1 MSEEIEK
8 IPDSNENEKKE
19 EVPEEKKEEPSVEE
33 KKEESPVEE
42 KKEEPP
48 VEEKKEEQPVEEKKE
63 ESPVEEK
70 KEAPPVEEKKE
81 EVPVEEKK
89 EEAPVEEK
97 KEEPSVEE
105 KKEAPPVEEKKEE
118 VPVEEKKEEAPVEEK
133 KEEPSVEEKKEEPPV
148 EEKKEEPSVEEK
160 KEEPPVEEKKENQ
173 ISSEE
178 KNIPEEV
185 LDQNDNSKEKDNIQE
200 NNKKEKEENN
210 LKTEVLKVETPI
222 SNNSKEEKEKVIS
235 IIKAKIT
242 ELKNN
247 YNFCIQYY
255 DTLHKITNYL
265 NELTYEKIK
274 NSVNDSSSYLSFF
287 KNSSELFSKFT
298 EQINSSNNI
307 IKFPEKPKMN
317 DNFLNNA
324 IQATEKL
331 FYENLSKF
339 SKGLKQ
345 NIISKDPFSK
355 LQDKVNKIEILKKT
369 QLKKTLEMNERKKKL
384 EKKYNSYQQL
394 FDTFLPQENPIPNP
408 ESNNI
413 ENNSINDPNKP
424 KEITDL
430 VDYPDFIYVIKEL
443 IEEINSLILKN
454 NLFIIDEKDSLL
466 SINHLFVEINNVI
479 KESLS
484 SYIQE
489 SKVFFGADVIKKM
502 EEIENYYKQLEES
515 QKDNTFRLDVIFKE
529 QKEKENIF
537 NLLQQYFELLN
548 KSDKVKKELIS
559 DKDAFSI
566 DKYDNIVLFYEWLI
580 SISPQPTDLKVDELI
595 VKKME
600 IKRDPGIFSKWKN
613 TNMVLT
619 KQDHIIFFDKIE
631 NPDYYAEENIAKI
644 YEKDKT
650 SFKKKAD
657 NKKKFL
663 FELIANVK
671 GKIMTFKGSNDF
683 DALNEEN
690 LNAISNLFMIGND
703 KK

>member
-1 MSEEIEK
+1 MSEETEK
-8 IPDSNENEKKE
+8 ISDSNENETKE
-19 EVPEEKKEEPSVEE
+19 EPPVEEKKEEPPVEE
-33 KKEESPVEE
+33 KKEEPPVEEKKEEPPVEEKKEEPPVEEKKEEPPVEEKKEEPPVEEKKEEPPVEE

-48 VEEKKEEQPVEEKKE
+48 VEEKKEEQNP
-63 ESPVEEK
+63 
-70 KEAPPVEEKKE
+70 
-81 EVPVEEKK
+81 
-89 EEAPVEEK
+89 
-97 KEEPSVEE
+97 
-105 KKEAPPVEEKKEE
+105 
-118 VPVEEKKEEAPVEEK
+118 
-133 KEEPSVEEKKEEPPV
+133 
-148 EEKKEEPSVEEK
+148 
-160 KEEPPVEEKKENQ
+160 
-173 ISSEE
+173 SEE
-178 KNIPEEV
+178 KNIPEEI
-185 LDQNDNSKEKDNIQE
+185 LDQNDNLKDKDNIKE
-200 NNKKEKEENN
+200 NNQKEKEEKN
-210 LKTEVLKVETPI
+210 LKIEDIKVETPI
-222 SNNSKEEKEKVIS
+222 SNNNAEEKEKVIS
-235 IIKAKIT
+235 IIKTKLM

-247 YNFCIQYY
+247 YDFCIQYY
-255 DTLHKITNYL
+255 DVLHKITNYL
-265 NELTYEKIK
+265 NELAYEKIK

-287 KNSSELFSKFT
+287 KHTSELFSKFT

-307 IKFPEKPKMN
+307 LIFPEKPKMN

-331 FYENLSKF
+331 IYENLSKF
-339 SKGLKQ
+339 SNGLKQ
-345 NIISKDPFSK
+345 NLISKDPFSK
-355 LQDKVNKIEILKKT
+355 LQEKINKIELLKKT
-369 QLKKTLEMNERKKKL
+369 QAKKVSEINDRKKKL
-384 EKKYNSYQQL
+384 EKKYDSYQQL
-394 FDTFLPQENPIPNP
+394 FDTFLPKENPNPNP

-413 ENNSINDPNKP
+413 ENNSINVPNKP

-443 IEEINSLILKN
+443 IEEINNLILKN
-454 NLFIIDEKDSLL
+454 NLFIIDEKDSLI
-466 SINHLFVEINNVI
+466 SINNLFLEINNVI

-515 QKDNTFRLDVIFKE
+515 QKDNAFRLDVIFKE

-595 VKKME
+595 IKKME
-600 IKRDPGIFSKWKN
+600 IKRNPGIFSKWKN
-613 TNMVLT
+613 TIMVFT
-619 KQDHIIFFDKIE
+619 KQDHIIFFDKVE
-631 NPDYYAEENIAKI
+631 NPDFYAEENIAKI

-650 SFKKKAD
+650 SFKKKPD

-663 FELIANVK
+663 FELIANIK
-671 GKIMTFKGSNDF
+671 GKVMAFKGSNEF

-690 LNAISNLFMIGND
+690 LNVISNLFIFGDN

>member
-1 MSEEIEK
+1 MSEETEK
-8 IPDSNENEKKE
+8 IPDSNENETKE
-19 EVPEEKKEEPSVEE
+19 EPPVEEKKEEPPVEE
-33 KKEESPVEE
+33 KKEEPPVEEKKEEPPVEEKKEEPPVEEKKEEPPVEEKKEEPPVEEKKEEPPVEE

-48 VEEKKEEQPVEEKKE
+48 VEEKKEEQNP
-63 ESPVEEK
+63 
-70 KEAPPVEEKKE
+70 
-81 EVPVEEKK
+81 
-89 EEAPVEEK
+89 
-97 KEEPSVEE
+97 
-105 KKEAPPVEEKKEE
+105 
-118 VPVEEKKEEAPVEEK
+118 
-133 KEEPSVEEKKEEPPV
+133 
-148 EEKKEEPSVEEK
+148 
-160 KEEPPVEEKKENQ
+160 
-173 ISSEE
+173 SEE
-178 KNIPEEV
+178 KNIPEEI
-185 LDQNDNSKEKDNIQE
+185 LDQNDNLKDKDNIKE
-200 NNKKEKEENN
+200 NNQKEKEEKN
-210 LKTEVLKVETPI
+210 LKIEDIKVETPI
-222 SNNSKEEKEKVIS
+222 SNNNAEEKEKVIS
-235 IIKAKIT
+235 IIKTKLM

-247 YNFCIQYY
+247 YDFCIQYY
-255 DTLHKITNYL
+255 DVLHKITNYL
-265 NELTYEKIK
+265 NELAYEKIK

-287 KNSSELFSKFT
+287 KHTSELFSKFT

-307 IKFPEKPKMN
+307 LIFPEKPKMN

-331 FYENLSKF
+331 IYENLSKF
-339 SKGLKQ
+339 SNGLKQ
-345 NIISKDPFSK
+345 NLISKDPFSK
-355 LQDKVNKIEILKKT
+355 LQEKINKIELLKKT
-369 QLKKTLEMNERKKKL
+369 QAKKVSEINDRKKKL
-384 EKKYNSYQQL
+384 EKKYDSYQQL
-394 FDTFLPQENPIPNP
+394 FDTFLPKENPNPNP

-413 ENNSINDPNKP
+413 ENNSINVPNKP

-443 IEEINSLILKN
+443 IEEINNLILKN
-454 NLFIIDEKDSLL
+454 NLFIIDEKDSLI
-466 SINHLFVEINNVI
+466 SINNLFLEINNVI

-515 QKDNTFRLDVIFKE
+515 QKDNAFRLDVIFKE

-595 VKKME
+595 IKKME
-600 IKRDPGIFSKWKN
+600 IKRNPGIFSKWKN
-613 TNMVLT
+613 TIMVFT
-619 KQDHIIFFDKIE
+619 KQDHIIFFDKVE
-631 NPDYYAEENIAKI
+631 NPDFYAEENIAKI

-650 SFKKKAD
+650 SFKKKPD

-671 GKIMTFKGSNDF
+671 GKVMAFKGSNEF

-690 LNAISNLFMIGND
+690 LNVISNLFIFGDN

>member
-1 MSEEIEK
+1 MSEETEK

-19 EVPEEKKEEPSVEE
+19 EPPVEEKKEEPPVEE
-33 KKEESPVEE
+33 KKEEPPVEEKKEEPPVEEKKEEPPVEEKKEEPPVEEKKEEPPVEEKKEEPPVEEKKEEPPVEEKKEEPPVEE

-48 VEEKKEEQPVEEKKE
+48 VEEKKEEQNP
-63 ESPVEEK
+63 
-70 KEAPPVEEKKE
+70 
-81 EVPVEEKK
+81 
-89 EEAPVEEK
+89 
-97 KEEPSVEE
+97 
-105 KKEAPPVEEKKEE
+105 
-118 VPVEEKKEEAPVEEK
+118 
-133 KEEPSVEEKKEEPPV
+133 
-148 EEKKEEPSVEEK
+148 
-160 KEEPPVEEKKENQ
+160 
-173 ISSEE
+173 SEE
-178 KNIPEEV
+178 KNIPEEI
-185 LDQNDNSKEKDNIQE
+185 LDQNDNLKEKDNIKE
-200 NNKKEKEENN
+200 NNQKEKEEKN
-210 LKTEVLKVETPI
+210 LKIEDIKVETPI
-222 SNNSKEEKEKVIS
+222 SNNNAEEKEKVIS
-235 IIKAKIT
+235 IIKTKLM

-247 YNFCIQYY
+247 YDFCIQYY
-255 DTLHKITNYL
+255 DVLHKITNYL
-265 NELTYEKIK
+265 NELAYEKIK

-287 KNSSELFSKFT
+287 KHTSELFSKFT

-307 IKFPEKPKMN
+307 LIFPEKPKMN

-331 FYENLSKF
+331 IYENLSKF
-339 SKGLKQ
+339 SNGLKQ
-345 NIISKDPFSK
+345 NLISKDPFSK
-355 LQDKVNKIEILKKT
+355 LQEKINKIELLKKT
-369 QLKKTLEMNERKKKL
+369 QAKKVSEINDRKKKL
-384 EKKYNSYQQL
+384 EKKYDSYQQL
-394 FDTFLPQENPIPNP
+394 FDTFLPKENPNPNP

-413 ENNSINDPNKP
+413 ENNSINVPNKP

-443 IEEINSLILKN
+443 IEEINNLILKN
-454 NLFIIDEKDSLL
+454 NLFIIDEKDSLI
-466 SINHLFVEINNVI
+466 SINNLFLEINNVI

-515 QKDNTFRLDVIFKE
+515 QKDNAFRLDVIFKE

-595 VKKME
+595 IKKME
-600 IKRDPGIFSKWKN
+600 IKRNPGIFSKWKN
-613 TNMVLT
+613 TIMVFT
-619 KQDHIIFFDKIE
+619 KQDHIIFFDKVE
-631 NPDYYAEENIAKI
+631 NPDFYAEENIAKI

-650 SFKKKAD
+650 SFKKKPD

-663 FELIANVK
+663 FELIANIK
-671 GKIMTFKGSNDF
+671 GKVMAFKGSNEF

-690 LNAISNLFMIGND
+690 LNVISNLFIFGDN

>member
-1 MSEEIEK
+1 MSEETEK
-8 IPDSNENEKKE
+8 ISDSNENETKE
-19 EVPEEKKEEPSVEE
+19 EPPVEEKKEEP
-33 KKEESPVEE
+33 PVEE

-48 VEEKKEEQPVEEKKE
+48 VEEKKEEQNP
-63 ESPVEEK
+63 
-70 KEAPPVEEKKE
+70 
-81 EVPVEEKK
+81 
-89 EEAPVEEK
+89 
-97 KEEPSVEE
+97 
-105 KKEAPPVEEKKEE
+105 
-118 VPVEEKKEEAPVEEK
+118 
-133 KEEPSVEEKKEEPPV
+133 
-148 EEKKEEPSVEEK
+148 
-160 KEEPPVEEKKENQ
+160 
-173 ISSEE
+173 SEE
-178 KNIPEEV
+178 KNIPEEI
-185 LDQNDNSKEKDNIQE
+185 LDQNDNLKDKDNIKE
-200 NNKKEKEENN
+200 NNQKEKEEKN
-210 LKTEVLKVETPI
+210 LKIEDIKVETPI
-222 SNNSKEEKEKVIS
+222 SNNNAEEKEKVIS
-235 IIKAKIT
+235 IIKTKLM

-247 YNFCIQYY
+247 YDFCIQYY
-255 DTLHKITNYL
+255 DVLHKITNYL
-265 NELTYEKIK
+265 NELAYEKIK

-287 KNSSELFSKFT
+287 KHTSELFSKFT

-307 IKFPEKPKMN
+307 LIFPEKPKMN

-331 FYENLSKF
+331 IYENLSKF
-339 SKGLKQ
+339 SNGLKQ
-345 NIISKDPFSK
+345 NLISKDPFSK
-355 LQDKVNKIEILKKT
+355 LQEKINKIELLKKT
-369 QLKKTLEMNERKKKL
+369 QAKKVSEINDRKKKL
-384 EKKYNSYQQL
+384 EKKYDSYQQL
-394 FDTFLPQENPIPNP
+394 FDTFLPKENPNPNP

-413 ENNSINDPNKP
+413 ENNSINVPNKP

-443 IEEINSLILKN
+443 IEEINNLILKN
-454 NLFIIDEKDSLL
+454 NLFIIDEKDSLI
-466 SINHLFVEINNVI
+466 SINNLFLEINNVI

-515 QKDNTFRLDVIFKE
+515 QKDNAFRLDVIFKE

-595 VKKME
+595 IKKME
-600 IKRDPGIFSKWKN
+600 IKRNPGIFSKWKN
-613 TNMVLT
+613 TIMVFT
-619 KQDHIIFFDKIE
+619 KQDHIIFFDKVE
-631 NPDYYAEENIAKI
+631 NPDFYAEENIAKI

-650 SFKKKAD
+650 SFKKKPD

-663 FELIANVK
+663 FELIANIK
-671 GKIMTFKGSNDF
+671 GKVMAFKGSNEF

-690 LNAISNLFMIGND
+690 LNVISNLFIFGDN

>member
-1 MSEEIEK
+1 MSEETEK
-8 IPDSNENEKKE
+8 ISDSNENET
-19 EVPEEKKEEPSVEE
+19 KEEP
-33 KKEESPVEE
+33 PVEE

-48 VEEKKEEQPVEEKKE
+48 VEEKKEE
-63 ESPVEEK
+63 
-70 KEAPPVEEKKE
+70 PP
-81 EVPVEEKK
+81 
-89 EEAPVEEK
+89 
-97 KEEPSVEE
+97 
-105 KKEAPPVEEKKEE
+105 
-118 VPVEEKKEEAPVEEK
+118 
-133 KEEPSVEEKKEEPPV
+133 VEEKKEEPPV
-148 EEKKEEPSVEEK
+148 EEKKEEPPVEEK
-160 KEEPPVEEKKENQ
+160 KEEPPAEEKKEEQNP
-173 ISSEE
+173 SEE
-178 KNIPEEV
+178 KNIPEEI
-185 LDQNDNSKEKDNIQE
+185 LDQNDNLKDKDNIKE
-200 NNKKEKEENN
+200 NNQKEKEEKN
-210 LKTEVLKVETPI
+210 LKIEDIKVETPI
-222 SNNSKEEKEKVIS
+222 SNNNAEEKEKVIS
-235 IIKAKIT
+235 IIKTKLM

-247 YNFCIQYY
+247 YDFCIQYY
-255 DTLHKITNYL
+255 DVLHKITNYL
-265 NELTYEKIK
+265 NELAYEKIK

-287 KNSSELFSKFT
+287 KHTSELFSKFT

-307 IKFPEKPKMN
+307 LIFPEKPKMN

-331 FYENLSKF
+331 IYENLSKF
-339 SKGLKQ
+339 SNGLKQ
-345 NIISKDPFSK
+345 NLISKDPFSK
-355 LQDKVNKIEILKKT
+355 LKEKINKIELLKKT
-369 QLKKTLEMNERKKKL
+369 QAKKVSEINDRKKKL
-384 EKKYNSYQQL
+384 EKKYDSYQQL
-394 FDTFLPQENPIPNP
+394 FDTFLPKENPNPNP

-413 ENNSINDPNKP
+413 ENNSINVPNKP

-443 IEEINSLILKN
+443 IEEINNLILKN
-454 NLFIIDEKDSLL
+454 NLFIIDEKDSLI
-466 SINHLFVEINNVI
+466 SINNLFLEINNVI

-515 QKDNTFRLDVIFKE
+515 QKDNAFRLDVIFKE

-595 VKKME
+595 IKKME
-600 IKRDPGIFSKWKN
+600 IKRNPGIFSKWKN
-613 TNMVLT
+613 TIMVFT
-619 KQDHIIFFDKIE
+619 KQDHIIFFDKVE
-631 NPDYYAEENIAKI
+631 NPDFYAEENIAKI

-650 SFKKKAD
+650 SFKKKPD

-663 FELIANVK
+663 FELIANIK
-671 GKIMTFKGSNDF
+671 GKVMAFKGSNEF

-690 LNAISNLFMIGND
+690 LNVISNLFIFGDN

>member
-1 MSEEIEK
+1 MSEETEK
-8 IPDSNENEKKE
+8 IPDSNENETKE
-19 EVPEEKKEEPSVEE
+19 EPPVEEKKEEPPVEEKKEEPPVEEKKEEPPVEEKKEEPPVEE

-48 VEEKKEEQPVEEKKE
+48 VEEKKEE
-63 ESPVEEK
+63 
-70 KEAPPVEEKKE
+70 PP
-81 EVPVEEKK
+81 
-89 EEAPVEEK
+89 
-97 KEEPSVEE
+97 
-105 KKEAPPVEEKKEE
+105 
-118 VPVEEKKEEAPVEEK
+118 
-133 KEEPSVEEKKEEPPV
+133 VEEKKEEPPV
-148 EEKKEEPSVEEK
+148 EEKKEEPPVEEK
-160 KEEPPVEEKKENQ
+160 KEEQNP
-173 ISSEE
+173 SEE
-178 KNIPEEV
+178 KNIPEEI
-185 LDQNDNSKEKDNIQE
+185 LDQNDNLKEKDNIKE
-200 NNKKEKEENN
+200 NNQKEKEEKN
-210 LKTEVLKVETPI
+210 LKIEDIKVETPI
-222 SNNSKEEKEKVIS
+222 SNNNAEEKEKVIS
-235 IIKAKIT
+235 IIKTKLM

-247 YNFCIQYY
+247 YDFCIQYY
-255 DTLHKITNYL
+255 DVLHKITNYL
-265 NELTYEKIK
+265 NELAYEKIK

-287 KNSSELFSKFT
+287 KHTSELFSKFT

-307 IKFPEKPKMN
+307 LIFPEKPKMN

-331 FYENLSKF
+331 IYENLSKF
-339 SKGLKQ
+339 SNGLKQ
-345 NIISKDPFSK
+345 NLISKDPFSK
-355 LQDKVNKIEILKKT
+355 LQEKINKIELLKKT
-369 QLKKTLEMNERKKKL
+369 QAKKVSEINDRKKKL
-384 EKKYNSYQQL
+384 EKKYDSYQQL
-394 FDTFLPQENPIPNP
+394 FDTFLPKENPNPNP

-413 ENNSINDPNKP
+413 ENNSINVPNKP

-443 IEEINSLILKN
+443 IEEINNLILKN
-454 NLFIIDEKDSLL
+454 NLFIIDEKDSLI
-466 SINHLFVEINNVI
+466 SINNLFLEINNVI

-515 QKDNTFRLDVIFKE
+515 QKDNAFRLDVIFKE

-595 VKKME
+595 IKKME
-600 IKRDPGIFSKWKN
+600 IKRNPGIFSKWKN
-613 TNMVLT
+613 TIMVFT
-619 KQDHIIFFDKIE
+619 KQEHIIFFDKVE
-631 NPDYYAEENIAKI
+631 NPDFYAEENIAKI

-650 SFKKKAD
+650 SFKKKPD

-663 FELIANVK
+663 FELIANIK
-671 GKIMTFKGSNDF
+671 GKVMAFKGSNEF

-690 LNAISNLFMIGND
+690 LNVISNLFIFGDN